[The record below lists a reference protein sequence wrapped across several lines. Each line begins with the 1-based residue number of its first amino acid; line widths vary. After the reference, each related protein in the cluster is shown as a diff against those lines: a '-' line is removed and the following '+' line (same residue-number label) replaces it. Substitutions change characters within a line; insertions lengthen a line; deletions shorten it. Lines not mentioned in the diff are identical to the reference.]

1 MEYLLYLYEESF
13 TNLKIYMESLHT
25 INVSYLIPSVGLCG
39 HVVTDNAIERLF
51 TNMLNRKAKAI

>member
-1 MEYLLYLYEESF
+1 
-13 TNLKIYMESLHT
+13 MESLHT